1 MRRRTGAL
9 IIGMAVLACIFTF
22 MPAFSQY
29 DMTHLADDAFGE
41 KQRPPA
47 VFNHDQHNEIA
58 EIYECNV
65 CHHKYQDGEL
75 LEYESSEDMECSD
88 CHNVK
93 EGYPNPPLM
102 KAYHDLCQG
111 CHEERGAGPITC
123 GECHPRD
130 GGGGSD
136 QEAGH

>member
-29 DMTHLADDAFGE
+29 DMTHLADEAFGE

-65 CHHKYQDGEL
+65 CHHMYQDGEL